1 MEAPAAGPPGRALA
15 PALVPLEPL
24 RRLGAGPPTPG
35 AVGSGGGVRYG
46 GRSLTDSHHSQTAFR
61 FSAAL
66 WSLSIST
73 PHVLHILSRC
83 LAPSTKN
90 SLQWWHFCDVQYSS
104 CQPAGKATSARLRLI
119 VMHVAVMT
127 REGGGARGGGVHHA
141 HQGNRPQGS
150 REEGGQAA
158 PTVARRSTGTGQQ
171 GPFFAPHTQ
180 GHTETGRGTYQVH
193 HTTMFLEVVQNGLGL
208 GWGHATQCT
217 ATAEREE

>member
-1 MEAPAAGPPGRALA
+1 VEAPAAGPPGRTLA

-104 CQPAGKATSARLRLI
+104 CQPAGKATSARQRLN
-119 VMHVAVMT
+119 VMQGVAMT
-127 REGGGARGGGVHHA
+127 REGGGRGVAGCTTRTRVTGPRVAGRRAARQRPPWRAGAQARG
-141 HQGNRPQGS
+141 NRDHS
-150 REEGGQAA
+150 LRRTHRDTRKRVAA
-158 PTVARRSTGTGQQ
+158 RTRYTTRRCSSK
-171 GPFFAPHTQ
+171 
-180 GHTETGRGTYQVH
+180 
-193 HTTMFLEVVQNGLGL
+193 
-208 GWGHATQCT
+208 
-217 ATAEREE
+217 